1 MTAALAPERL
11 TYSVR
16 EVAGLLGLSESG
28 LRNLIARREFP
39 VRPIPGTGR
48 RVVLPRAE
56 VDQLTAGTHPSQ
68 QTTR

>member
-1 MTAALAPERL
+1 MTAALAPERV

-28 LRNLIARREFP
+28 LRNLIRRNEFP
-39 VRPIPGTGR
+39 IRPVPGTGR
-48 RVVLPRAE
+48 RIVLPRAE

-68 QTTR
+68 QTR